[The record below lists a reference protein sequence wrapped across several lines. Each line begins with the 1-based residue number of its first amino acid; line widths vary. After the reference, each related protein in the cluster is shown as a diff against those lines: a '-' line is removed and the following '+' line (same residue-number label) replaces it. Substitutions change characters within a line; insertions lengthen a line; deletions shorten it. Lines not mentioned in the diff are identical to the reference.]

1 MDWLRFSNPTDHYP
15 FKRKAKIGPGPMN
28 QTLRKAE
35 EWDCT
40 GGSYEYICR
49 GVGEENRG
57 QRKKVKVDPEY
68 KKEYNR
74 I

>member
-35 EWDCT
+35 ECIAWGE
-40 GGSYEYICR
+40 GGSTPR
-49 GVGEENRG
+49 DVGGVLELCARC
-57 QRKKVKVDPEY
+57 PEDGG
-68 KKEYNR
+68 
-74 I
+74 